1 MEILVHN
8 EFSNYFMVS
17 WGYFEKKKNLTL
29 DVSISYP
36 LLQISFSKNKPY
48 DV

>member
-1 MEILVHN
+1 MKILVHN
-8 EFSNYFMVS
+8 EFSNSFLGS
-17 WGYFEKKKNLTL
+17 WVYFEKKNLTL

-36 LLQISFSKNKPY
+36 RLQISFSKDKPY